1 MRLGEVRIAEDK
13 DFEELVALADQ
24 HDGWKVEFSNKS
36 LNVWSRDTNS
46 DTSKMVKVR
55 TTLLDVDAATAY
67 DVLHDEEYWKR
78 WDKSRLES
86 HSAGC
91 LNPNNEICYY
101 AVSCV
106 PPLRN
111 RDMVVLRSWLDT
123 GREYYILSHSV
134 SHQSYP
140 PRQGFVRALS
150 HLAGF
155 VVRPLTPQGC
165 QVHYVTHMSIGGQL
179 PAWLV
184 NKATQIMAP
193 KMLKRFHKACLKYP
207 AWKKRHSPHFKPWL
221 YPEQMPSLRLDIAM
235 CNKNPQDEQQKT
247 EDESDI
253 KEADFDSAAILNDD
267 DD

>member
-1 MRLGEVRIAEDK
+1 MRLGEVRVAEDK
-13 DFEELVALADQ
+13 DFEELVMLADQ
-24 HDGWKVEFSNKS
+24 HDGWKVEFCNKS
-36 LNVWSRDTNS
+36 LNVWSRDTQS
-46 DTSKMVKVR
+46 EASKMVKVR

-67 DVLHDEEYWKR
+67 DVLHDEEYCKH
-78 WDKSRLES
+78 WDKTRLES

-91 LNPNNEICYY
+91 LNPNNELCYY

-134 SHQSYP
+134 SHQRYP

-155 VVRPLTPQGC
+155 VVRPLAPQGC
-165 QVHYVTHMSIGGQL
+165 DVYYVTHVSIGGKL

-193 KMLKRFHKACLKYP
+193 KMLKKFHKACLKYP
-207 AWKKRHSPHFKPWL
+207 AWKKRHNSHYKPWL
-221 YPEQMPSLRLDIAM
+221 FPEQMPSSRLDVAM
-235 CNKNPQDEQQKT
+235 CSKDPQDEQQT
-247 EDESDI
+247 VVDESDI
-253 KEADFDSAAILNDD
+253 KESDFAANATLNDEED
-267 DD
+267 